1 VEPIAPP
8 KLTELFA
15 PLALMF
21 KVRLAAESLSMVLAN
36 AIVAYRESHGL
47 YDAIEDIKKIQLI
60 DEKLFNKISP
70 YLTL

>member
-1 VEPIAPP
+1 MITKIPLRQININLDQAVEMKNHPY
-8 KLTELFA
+8 LGY
-15 PLALMF
+15 
-21 KVRLAAESLSMVLAN
+21 RLAN